1 MSPVKVV
8 TDSAAELSEEAI
20 EAFDIT
26 VVPWRVQIGTETLV
40 DGPDL
45 RTPEF
50 YQEMAKKRRTPVLLP
65 PTARQFAE
73 AYRRLAEE
81 TDQIVSIHGAAELS
95 QALQAARQ
103 GRLEL
108 MGRCDIQVVDSQ
120 FLSKALGLLVM
131 VGADVAQAGGTLGDV
146 VRAVNGAISRTYL
159 AFYTDALDNLFRTG
173 LLRDSRERIGITPT
187 YKPIM
192 LLEEGQIVPL
202 QRSRRR
208 GEPVERLVEFIA
220 EFNLVKEL
228 YLLHTGL
235 SPYYEPLKEQLALML
250 PQMHFEEHIYG
261 PLLSSLIGPT
271 ALGVVALEY

>member
-1 MSPVKVV
+1 MSPVKIV
-8 TDSAAELSEEAI
+8 TDSAAELSEEII
-20 EAFDIT
+20 ETFEIT
-26 VVPWRVQIGTETLV
+26 VVPWRIQIGTETLI
-40 DGPDL
+40 DGPEL

-50 YQEMAKKRRTPVLLP
+50 YQELVKKRRTFSLIP

-73 AYRRLAEE
+73 AYRRLAEK
-81 TDQIVSIHGAAELS
+81 TDQIVSIHGSAELS

-108 MGRCDIQVVDSQ
+108 MGRCDIHVLDSQ
-120 FLSKALGLLVM
+120 FISKALGLLVM
-131 VGADVAQAGGTLGDV
+131 VGADVAQAGGTLADV

-159 AFYTDALDNLFRTG
+159 AFYTDALDNLFRLG
-173 LLRDSRERIGITPT
+173 LLHESRERIGITPT

-208 GEPVERLVEFIA
+208 GEPVERLVEFIS
-220 EFNLVKEL
+220 EFNLVKEFHI
-228 YLLHTGL
+228 LHTGL
-235 SPYYEPLKEQLALML
+235 SPYYEPLKEQLALAL

-271 ALGVVALEY
+271 ALGIVALEY